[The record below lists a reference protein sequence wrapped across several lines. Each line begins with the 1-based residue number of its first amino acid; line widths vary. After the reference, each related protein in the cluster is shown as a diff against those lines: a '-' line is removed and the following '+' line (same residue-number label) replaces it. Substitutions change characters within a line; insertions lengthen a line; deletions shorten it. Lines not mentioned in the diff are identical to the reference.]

1 MSSITKWNEIKRKSL
16 VKQLFRSPARISI
29 FSFAILISI
38 GTALLMLPAASVS
51 KSLEFVDALFTAT
64 SASCVTGLVIV
75 DTGSA
80 LSAFGQFIILVLI
93 QVGGLGIMTFS
104 TLFLLMAG
112 RRPSLTDR
120 IVIQDTFTHW
130 AERSLSSILKNLILF
145 TFVMEVLGSAMLF
158 LRFLPG
164 RAVSDA
170 VYLSIFHAVSAFCN
184 AGFSLFAES
193 LAGYRSDWM
202 MNLVIC
208 ILIISGGIGFMV
220 ISELRHLYPISRS
233 RWSRLSLHTKMAL
246 CTTAILLI
254 SSTLLIIV
262 MEWRNTLASFPI
274 HSRILAA
281 FFQAVTART
290 AGFNT
295 LVIGDMASETLFIIL
310 ILMFIGA
317 CPGSCGGGIKT
328 TTFASLTLLGLA
340 RLRGRPRPQVFHRTI
355 AEASTGKAISL
366 VMVSVVVV
374 MLGTIAILAAEIGG
388 IPQYLSR
395 GKFLD
400 LLFEVVSA
408 FGTVGLSTG
417 VTGELS
423 LAGKL
428 IITLVM
434 FIGRLGP
441 LAVIVAISHRE
452 SASYYYAEENIL
464 IG

>member
-1 MSSITKWNEIKRKSL
+1 MSSITKWDEIKRRSL
-16 VKQLFRSPARISI
+16 VKQLFQSPARISI
-29 FSFAILISI
+29 LSFAILISI
-38 GTALLMLPAASVS
+38 GTVLLMLPAASVS
-51 KSLEFVDALFTAT
+51 ISLEFVDALFTAT
-64 SASCVTGLVIV
+64 SASCVTGLVVV
-75 DTGSA
+75 DTGSE
-80 LSAFGQFIILVLI
+80 LSPIGQFIILVLI

-120 IVIQDTFTHW
+120 IVIQDTFTHGG
-130 AERSLSSILKNLILF
+130 ERSLSSILKNLILF
-145 TFVMEVLGSAMLF
+145 TFVMEVLGSVLLF
-158 LRFLPG
+158 MRFLPG
-164 RAVSDA
+164 RAIGEA

-193 LAGYRSDWM
+193 FAGYRSDWM

-208 ILIISGGIGFMV
+208 ILIISGGIGFVV
-220 ISELRHLYPISRS
+220 ISELRHLYPINR
-233 RWSRLSLHTKMAL
+233 RGWSRLSLHTKLVL

-254 SSTLLIIV
+254 SSTLLIII
-262 MEWRNTLASFPI
+262 MEWRNTLAGLPI
-274 HSRILAA
+274 HNQILAA
-281 FFQAVTART
+281 FFQAVTVRT

-295 LVIGDMASETLFIIL
+295 LAIGDMASVTLFIML
-310 ILMFIGA
+310 ILMFVGA

-328 TTFASLTLLGLA
+328 TTFASLTLFGLA
-340 RLRGRPRPQVFHRTI
+340 RLQGRSRPQVFHRTI
-355 AEASTGKAISL
+355 AEASTGKSISL

-374 MLGTIAILAAEIGG
+374 MLGTIAILTAELGE

-417 VTGELS
+417 VTEELS

-434 FIGRLGP
+434 FVGRLGP
-441 LAVIVAISHRE
+441 LMVIVAIRHRE